1 MIDRVDIRNII
12 YILPQSLD
20 KLAVANSII
29 TCVFLPITGM
39 PKEKSR
45 TELGQI
51 KKAMKSS
58 KLGQWNEIRV
68 QE

>member
-1 MIDRVDIRNII
+1 MIDRVDNRNII
-12 YILPQSLD
+12 YIMPQSLD

-29 TCVFLPITGM
+29 TFAFLPITGM
-39 PKEKSR
+39 PKEKSG